1 VRTEVPLLLPEKGE
15 RRIDRLIT
23 NGDIAVV
30 IDFKTG
36 DPSKKDQEQVRD
48 YIQWLYKMNF
58 VDVKGYLLYLKT
70 NQVVNVSLTK
80 SKVSKVKDENQL
92 GLGL

>member
-1 VRTEVPLLLPEKGE
+1 MLPEKGE

-23 NGDIAVV
+23 NGNTAIV

-36 DPSKKDQEQVRD
+36 DPTKKDQEQVRD
-48 YIQWLYKMNF
+48 YIQWLHKMNF
-58 VDVKGYLLYLKT
+58 VDVKGFLLYLKT
-70 NQVVNVSLTK
+70 NQVVSVSMTK
-80 SKVSKVKDENQL
+80 TKVSKVKDENQL